1 MTELVGWIILGVV
14 LLILAL
20 ILFTPFG
27 VSADYADGSVS
38 LAARVFAFELK
49 LLPRPERGKKGT
61 KAKKEKPAKK
71 AKKPGEPKP
80 EKEKKPKPPLVTRE
94 MIPELV
100 RLAGRT
106 LSRFRLPRN
115 RETAVTGSPLSK
127 ESLSPGDPARQRPGE
142 RGQRL

>member
-1 MTELVGWIILGVV
+1 MDNTRVV

-49 LLPRPERGKKGT
+49 LLPRPERGKKGA

-71 AKKPGEPKP
+71 AKKPGE
-80 EKEKKPKPPLVTRE
+80 R
-94 MIPELV
+94 
-100 RLAGRT
+100 
-106 LSRFRLPRN
+106 SRRRRKSRSRPSSR
-115 RETAVTGSPLSK
+115 
-127 ESLSPGDPARQRPGE
+127 AR
-142 RGQRL
+142 

>member
-49 LLPRPERGKKGT
+49 LLPRPERGKKGA

-71 AKKPGEPKP
+71 AKKPKEPKP

-94 MIPELV
+94 MIPELA

-106 LSRFRLPRN
+106 LSRFRRKITVN
-115 RETAVTGSPLSK
+115 RL
-127 ESLSPGDPARQRPGE
+127 LIR
-142 RGQRL
+142 